1 MRRPWT
7 VAALG
12 MVLLLVGACD
22 RPMPGVGEAAPAP
35 DIGPVI
41 TQPSSGLSGTKATA
55 STRGTATSTGAVAPT
70 AGAAGST
77 TRTPSPGPTSRS
89 SIAVSGGPVDTATQP
104 VAPTSGR
111 AVAAMLAQRLPS
123 SGRKDGPDGYTV
135 TVTGTGWQAGNTQTY
150 WRTGNTVSS
159 AVLVIGDGT
168 PGGWGSWE
176 LKWGPKTGCQMA
188 GPTAAAMLG
197 LDSGDQIDPYTYR
210 VPGARDADPRAP
222 LSQRACHTRP
232 LWDSAMIAAL
242 LDGSPGGAIA
252 APDQAEQHW
261 KVQVDQAA
269 LAGFALLPDSVT
281 ARLTGR
287 WVEADFVL
295 RSGMP
300 NRIVADLSSSL
311 GKIHLFL
318 TIPDNPTIYS
328 W

>member
-7 VAALG
+7 VATLG

-22 RPMPGVGEAAPAP
+22 RQVSGVGEAAPAP
-35 DIGPVI
+35 DTGPVI
-41 TQPSSGLSGTKATA
+41 TQPSSGLSGTKAAA
-55 STRGTATSTGAVAPT
+55 SARGSASSTGAVAPT
-70 AGAAGST
+70 GDAAGSA
-77 TRTPSPGPTSRS
+77 TRTTSPGPTSRS
-89 SIAVSGGPVDTATQP
+89 STAVSGGPVDTATLP
-104 VAPTSGR
+104 VPPTSGR

-123 SGRKDGPDGYTV
+123 SGRKNGPDGYTV
-135 TVTGTGWQAGNTQTY
+135 TVTGTGWRAGNTQTY
-150 WRTGNTVSS
+150 WRAGNTVSS
-159 AVLVIGDGT
+159 TVLVVGDGA
-168 PGGWGSWE
+168 PGGWGSWD
-176 LKWGPKTGCQMA
+176 LKWDPKTGCQVA
-188 GPTAAAMLG
+188 GAEVAAMLG
-197 LDSGDQIDPYTYR
+197 LDSGDQIDRYTYQ
-210 VPGARDADPRAP
+210 VPGAQDADPRAS

-232 LWDSAMIAAL
+232 LWDPTMIAAL

-269 LAGFALLPDSVT
+269 LAGFALLSDSVT

-295 RSGMP
+295 RAGVP

-318 TIPDNPTIYS
+318 AIPDNPTIYS